1 MIYPLDK
8 REQLEADCWN
18 VTAFVAAI
26 AFLVATIVT
35 GCGAGELALRDQL
48 AACVTKYNTR
58 PEIDACRAGVETR
71 WFPDA
76 SVEGGAR

>member
-1 MIYPLDK
+1 MNYRLTK

-18 VTAFVAAI
+18 VTTFLAACAFMI
-26 AFLVATIVT
+26 ATLY
-35 GCGAGELALRDQL
+35 GCGAGELALKDQL

-58 PEIDACRAGVETR
+58 PEIDACRAGVEAR

-76 SVEGGAR
+76 GEGGAK